1 MERRGEKIRLLIAG
15 TDTGVGKTFVACGIA
30 AALRRQGLRVAPFKP
45 VETGCEVRRELGR
58 ESDAG
63 ANTLLPADAR
73 LLQEAAGTEALL
85 ETICPYRFRAPV
97 APWVAAEMEGNAIDP
112 QRLEGCYRELA
123 ASHDIVLVET
133 AGGIRVPITESF
145 DYADLARMLDL
156 PVLVVAGS
164 KLGVINHTLL
174 TLASLESAGLAVAG
188 CVLNHCTPEKGP
200 AIETNEQTLR
210 RLVRTPVD
218 VMPHLPDSQQS
229 LRDKAFD
236 ELSVRLLEELSAG
249 Q

>member
-1 MERRGEKIRLLIAG
+1 MERRGETIRLLITG

-45 VETGCEVRRELGR
+45 VETGCKLEPG
-58 ESDAG
+58 SSS
-63 ANTLLPADAR
+63 LLPADAL
-73 LLQEAAGTEALL
+73 LLQAACGTEAPLD
-85 ETICPYRFRAPV
+85 TICPYRFRTPV
-97 APWVAAEMEGNAIDP
+97 APWVAAEREGKPIDP
-112 QRLEGCYRELA
+112 QHLERCYRELA

-133 AGGIRVPITESF
+133 AGGIRVPITAGF

-174 TLASLESAGLAVAG
+174 TLGSLESAGLAVAG

-200 AIETNEQTLR
+200 AIETNENALR
-210 RLVRTPVD
+210 RLVRKPLYVIPYLTN
-218 VMPHLPDSQQS
+218 SQQA

-236 ELSVRLLEELSAG
+236 ELSARLLEELSAG

>member
-1 MERRGEKIRLLIAG
+1 MPRRGQTIRLLITG
-15 TDTGVGKTFVACGIA
+15 TDTGVGKTFIACGIA

-45 VETGCEVRRELGR
+45 VETGCKSEPG
-58 ESDAG
+58 S
-63 ANTLLPADAR
+63 TSLLPTDAQF
-73 LLQEAAGTEALL
+73 LQEASGTESPL

-97 APWVAAEMEGNAIDP
+97 APWVAAEREGNPIDP
-112 QRLEGCYRELA
+112 QRLEGWYRELA

-133 AGGIRVPITESF
+133 AGGIRVPITADF

-174 TLASLESAGLAVAG
+174 TLTSLESAGLAVAG
-188 CVLNHCTPEKGP
+188 CVLNHCGPEKGP
-200 AIETNEQTLR
+200 AIETNENALR
-210 RLVRTPVD
+210 RLVRKPLYVI
-218 VMPHLPDSQQS
+218 PYLPDSQQAV
-229 LRDKAFD
+229 RDKAFD
-236 ELSVRLLEELSAG
+236 ELSARLLEELSAG

>member
-1 MERRGEKIRLLIAG
+1 M
-15 TDTGVGKTFVACGIA
+15 
-30 AALRRQGLRVAPFKP
+30 
-45 VETGCEVRRELGR
+45 
-58 ESDAG
+58 
-63 ANTLLPADAR
+63 LPADAR
-73 LLQEAAGTEALL
+73 LLQETSGTESPL
-85 ETICPYRFRAPV
+85 ETICPYRFRTPV
-97 APWVAAEMEGNAIDP
+97 APWVAAEREGNPIDP

-133 AGGIRVPITESF
+133 AGGIRVPITAGF

-188 CVLNHCTPEKGP
+188 CVLNHCTPEQSP
-200 AIETNEQTLR
+200 AIETNEKTLR
-210 RLVRTPVD
+210 RLIQTPLD
-218 VMPHLPDSQQS
+218 VIPYLKDSQQA
-229 LRDKAFD
+229 LREKAFD
-236 ELSVRLLEELSAG
+236 ELSARLLEELSVG